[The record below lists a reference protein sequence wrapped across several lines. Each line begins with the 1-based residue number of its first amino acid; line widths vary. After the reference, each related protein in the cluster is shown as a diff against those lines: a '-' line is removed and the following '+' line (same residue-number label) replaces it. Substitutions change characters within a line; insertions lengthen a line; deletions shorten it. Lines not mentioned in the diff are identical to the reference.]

1 MFPPDLRFE
10 KEDCRDKL
18 FVFELDGQGKML
30 DDLTEEA
37 LKLAERVHCNAS
49 LGQGAIY
56 AASCTAKSSH

>member
-1 MFPPDLRFE
+1 MRFE

-49 LGQGAIY
+49 LGQ
-56 AASCTAKSSH
+56 